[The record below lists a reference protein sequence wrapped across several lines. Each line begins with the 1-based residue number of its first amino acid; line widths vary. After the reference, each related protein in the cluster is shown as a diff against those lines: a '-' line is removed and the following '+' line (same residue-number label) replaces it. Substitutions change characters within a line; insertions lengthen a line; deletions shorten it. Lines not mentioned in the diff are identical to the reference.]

1 MRFARRHAL
10 HLSSVSEDPARSRFW
25 RSLPVLRRRR
35 HGFALKATAVSADGP
50 RIRSISVSWRLEDLP
65 VFIGRLSR
73 LFFRSF
79 GAGVQTNSPLCDA

>member
-10 HLSSVSEDPARSRFW
+10 HLSSVLKTLLAAASGGRCPFCGGGGTE
-25 RSLPVLRRRR
+25 
-35 HGFALKATAVSADGP
+35 FALKATAVSADGP

-79 GAGVQTNSPLCDA
+79 GAGV